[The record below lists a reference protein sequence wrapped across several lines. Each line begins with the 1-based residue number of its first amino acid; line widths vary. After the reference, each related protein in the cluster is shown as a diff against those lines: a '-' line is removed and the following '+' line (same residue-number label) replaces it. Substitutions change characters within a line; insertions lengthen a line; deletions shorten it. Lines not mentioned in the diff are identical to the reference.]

1 MSAETGSRLPTSQA
15 AEQLVQSMIADGTL
29 HATMSR
35 SPSGPSILTFSPGG
49 PVLTEAQMKRELAA
63 STERMQ
69 TLTQEIRQTDRMLTH
84 EKEYIKYAQKQ
95 KKNKNNPQESVGDV
109 NMDWHVEDEQLMGD
123 LF

>member
-1 MSAETGSRLPTSQA
+1 M
-15 AEQLVQSMIADGTL
+15 
-29 HATMSR
+29 
-35 SPSGPSILTFSPGG
+35 
-49 PVLTEAQMKRELAA
+49 TEAQMKRELAA